1 MCDNLV
7 KMIKLPLILEWVLLH
22 LARLLAWRTVQLPV
36 IVLWLTGQLVGGGG
50 VIVVLGRR
58 IPDADGDADDD
69 DAADDADA
77 DDGWRVVNL

>member
-1 MCDNLV
+1 MCDNWL
-7 KMIKLPLILEWVLLH
+7 MKLPLILEWVLLH
-22 LARLLAWRTVQLPV
+22 LARLLAWCTVQLPV

-58 IPDADGDADDD
+58 IPDADGNADDD